1 MRSLRLRHGWKISSW
16 GKDMQNDYQAD
27 SPAFIGEHLF
37 LNPEHLHLIWGKGRV
52 LCGQGDSLEL
62 QPTWRVC
69 QWEGKSDTSKES
81 PTPRTQG
88 SCQQPTWG
96 YSSATHLGKLWK
108 YYSNGQVSVK
118 DKQVGWNTQLRKCLI
133 FTNTKEGS
141 VSLFWCGCLL
151 SVGHGDV
158 SIVLSSYSLPG
169 AITPCI
175 SSPWSDAKALVSGTH
190 MELYPEVSL
199 CYLQLEIS
207 HQHVY
212 KACPSCP
219 QPWCRCGCTAQAC
232 TMITQNIPP
241 ASSNWRPKIFLRQ
254 TRILSIQHPYR
265 TSSL

>member
-141 VSLFWCGCLL
+141 VSLFWCGYLL
-151 SVGHGDV
+151 HKRVQWLPKTFPQLPAIGGPRSSWDRHEFWVF
-158 SIVLSSYSLPG
+158 SIH
-169 AITPCI
+169 I
-175 SSPWSDAKALVSGTH
+175 
-190 MELYPEVSL
+190 ELLL
-199 CYLQLEIS
+199 CKHI
-207 HQHVY
+207 
-212 KACPSCP
+212 
-219 QPWCRCGCTAQAC
+219 
-232 TMITQNIPP
+232 
-241 ASSNWRPKIFLRQ
+241 
-254 TRILSIQHPYR
+254 
-265 TSSL
+265 